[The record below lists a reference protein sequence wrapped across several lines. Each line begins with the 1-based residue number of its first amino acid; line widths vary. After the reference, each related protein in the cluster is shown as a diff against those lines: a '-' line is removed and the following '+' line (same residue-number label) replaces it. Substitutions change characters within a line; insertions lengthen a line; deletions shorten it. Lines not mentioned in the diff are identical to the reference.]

1 MENPGAGASL
11 AGHRSTGQG
20 TDPPVTGATSRPNA
34 LDPGLFS
41 ETPVALRSGAKLGDG
56 IELRFPDNAALVC
69 EANRETVTDVFGNL
83 VPAIILR
90 CDSRRQGEWMG
101 IEVEV
106 NGKVDRVELGLRFCP
121 AERLFPRIY
130 TKTRG
135 ELRHFDEPDRPAPER
150 FGLMQFH
157 VRKWRTDL
165 AAAGVT
171 PDRLWFAVQLP
182 ERPWFVAALTSL
194 RRF

>member
-1 MENPGAGASL
+1 MTDKTPAPERIAKVMARAG
-11 AGHRSTGQG
+11 
-20 TDPPVTGATSRPNA
+20 
-34 LDPGLFS
+34 
-41 ETPVALRSGAKLGDG
+41 VA
-56 IELRFPDNAALVC
+56 
-69 EANRETVTDVFGNL
+69 
-83 VPAIILR
+83 
-90 CDSRRQGEWMG
+90 SRRDAERLIVSGR
-101 IEVEV
+101 VEV

-130 TKTRG
+130 TKTQG
-135 ELRHFDEPDRPAPER
+135 VLRHFDEPDRPAPER
-150 FGLMQFH
+150 FGLMQFD

>member
-1 MENPGAGASL
+1 MSPLTRPASR
-11 AGHRSTGQG
+11 A
-20 TDPPVTGATSRPNA
+20 NA
-34 LDPGLFS
+34 LDSGLFG
-41 ETPVALRSGAKLGDG
+41 ETPVTLRSGAKLGDG
-56 IELRFPDNAALVC
+56 IELRYADNAALVC
-69 EANRETVTDVFGNL
+69 QANRETVTDVFGAE

-90 CDSRRQGEWMG
+90 CDHRRQGEWMG

-150 FGLMQFH
+150 FGLMQFD
-157 VRKWRTDL
+157 VRKWRAGL
-165 AAAGVT
+165 AENGVT

>member
-1 MENPGAGASL
+1 M
-11 AGHRSTGQG
+11 
-20 TDPPVTGATSRPNA
+20 PPLTRPAPRPNA

-41 ETPVALRSGAKLGDG
+41 ETPVTLRSGAKLGDG
-56 IELRFPDNAALVC
+56 IELRFPESAALLC
-69 EANRETVTDVFGNL
+69 QANRETVTDVFGNQ
-83 VPAIILR
+83 VPAIVLR
-90 CDSRRQGEWMG
+90 CDNRRPGEWMG

-130 TKTRG
+130 TKDKG

-150 FGLMQFH
+150 FGLMQFD
-157 VRKWRTDL
+157 VAKWRANL
-165 AAAGVT
+165 ARNGVT
-171 PDRLWFAVQLP
+171 PERLWFAVQLP

-194 RRF
+194 RRY